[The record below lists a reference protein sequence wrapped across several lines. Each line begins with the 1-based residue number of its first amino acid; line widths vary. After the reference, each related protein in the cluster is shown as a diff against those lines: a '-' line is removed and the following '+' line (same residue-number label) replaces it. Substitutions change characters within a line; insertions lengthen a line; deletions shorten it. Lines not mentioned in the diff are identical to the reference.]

1 MNDIIIHISDL
12 HISDQS
18 RTFGYANSDTY
29 LTCNPSTQ
37 NLSFIN
43 QFLDKIKAYTCRN
56 KYLVITGDI
65 TNIAEQIE
73 FEEGERIISH
83 ILTELEIDSD
93 RLLLIPGDH
102 DAHRDSIKE
111 ELRKDNATDSLEFLN
126 KIKFKNFN
134 NFYKKFKKIDF
145 EFDKIIF
152 DTITIGNIVLL
163 ALNSNYKVNQ
173 NGGHGYI
180 PIDILEEELKEIKKT
195 FPYEELILCFHHN
208 LEGEHEDSHFGQ
220 WEKENKK
227 DLIALFE
234 RFNIKCILN
243 GNEHTHNSKN
253 LANREGIIISDSGVF
268 SSKNSI
274 DASFKIY
281 EIIDSNN
288 CLSLLNNIY
297 VLHKVNGNTESN
309 FGNWIKINSEEI
321 KGLEKNSFEFRKLEN
336 LISVNPIDQLPEND
350 EIETTVSNLVYQKS
364 TALVKYENKDIQNKL
379 YNIIKEKKLFH
390 QGHFHWSETSRAHNW
405 IDTAKLLENKE
416 DLYFIKNSI
425 IDVLEKMNLV
435 KNTDLIIGL
444 GYEGNIIS
452 SKTSIKYSIPYTYLP
467 YSYRWEDHND
477 FENKLNFDNS
487 KGKYR
492 QVLLITDVVNDGRTI
507 RKLVGKE
514 TREKKFFERVE
525 KIIVVSLFY
534 TGHKDVN
541 INILNFDNLEE
552 KDKIG
557 DEIVNNIEFYTI
569 KQLRIEK
576 CPYGDDYKEKCFIMY
591 DNLHC
596 VHKFYSEKL

>member
-126 KIKFKNFN
+126 KKNFN

-288 CLSLLNNIY
+288 CL
-297 VLHKVNGNTESN
+297 
-309 FGNWIKINSEEI
+309 
-321 KGLEKNSFEFRKLEN
+321 
-336 LISVNPIDQLPEND
+336 
-350 EIETTVSNLVYQKS
+350 
-364 TALVKYENKDIQNKL
+364 
-379 YNIIKEKKLFH
+379 
-390 QGHFHWSETSRAHNW
+390 
-405 IDTAKLLENKE
+405 
-416 DLYFIKNSI
+416 
-425 IDVLEKMNLV
+425 
-435 KNTDLIIGL
+435 
-444 GYEGNIIS
+444 
-452 SKTSIKYSIPYTYLP
+452 YLC
-467 YSYRWEDHND
+467 
-477 FENKLNFDNS
+477 
-487 KGKYR
+487 
-492 QVLLITDVVNDGRTI
+492 IA
-507 RKLVGKE
+507 
-514 TREKKFFERVE
+514 
-525 KIIVVSLFY
+525 
-534 TGHKDVN
+534 
-541 INILNFDNLEE
+541 
-552 KDKIG
+552 
-557 DEIVNNIEFYTI
+557 
-569 KQLRIEK
+569 
-576 CPYGDDYKEKCFIMY
+576 
-591 DNLHC
+591 
-596 VHKFYSEKL
+596 